1 MSSICV
7 IGVGYVGLVTGA
19 CLADLG
25 NSVVCLDTDDR
36 KTDMLRAG
44 TLPIFEPGLDEIVQR
59 NQDTGRLSFTTS
71 YDEGLGGAEFAFIAV
86 GTPSGSTGEADLTFI
101 AQAAQGIANRLSQGV
116 TIINK
121 STVPI
126 GTGDWVSDII
136 SEHQAAQVSFAVVS
150 NPEFLREGSAV
161 RDFMSPD
168 RIVLGSTHRQAAQR
182 VAELYAPLR
191 SRVTITDLRTAEM
204 IKYASNAFLATKISF
219 INEMANISD
228 ALGAD
233 VLEVARAMGHD
244 RRIGPHF
251 LSAGLGWGG
260 SCFPKDV
267 KALAHIAAMHGCH
280 PQLLRAVME
289 INYDQRKRVIIKLRE
304 SLGTLRGKNVGVLGL
319 SFKPNTDDMRDAPS
333 IDLIRFLQHEGAHV
347 SAYDP
352 VAMERAAS
360 ILQDVTFCDNPYAV
374 AEDADALVLAT
385 EWNEFKHLD
394 MQRIASSMRLKVLM
408 DARNIYP
415 PDHMRDLG
423 FVYCGIGRAQ
433 EAMGQPR

>member
-1 MSSICV
+1 
-7 IGVGYVGLVTGA
+7 
-19 CLADLG
+19 
-25 NSVVCLDTDDR
+25 
-36 KTDMLRAG
+36 
-44 TLPIFEPGLDEIVQR
+44 
-59 NQDTGRLSFTTS
+59 
-71 YDEGLGGAEFAFIAV
+71 
-86 GTPSGSTGEADLTFI
+86 
-101 AQAAQGIANRLSQGV
+101 
-116 TIINK
+116 
-121 STVPI
+121 
-126 GTGDWVSDII
+126 
-136 SEHQAAQVSFAVVS
+136 
-150 NPEFLREGSAV
+150 
-161 RDFMSPD
+161 
-168 RIVLGSTHRQAAQR
+168 
-182 VAELYAPLR
+182 
-191 SRVTITDLRTAEM
+191 
-204 IKYASNAFLATKISF
+204 
-219 INEMANISD
+219 
-228 ALGAD
+228 